1 MFTKLLLVVFAVA
14 LLLGCTQQAP
24 AATTTPQPSTPAST
38 GTVQASTPSTQ
49 TVSVDIASF
58 AFSQTSLTVS
68 PGTTVVWT
76 NKDSAPHTVTSD
88 SGAFDSGSM
97 SKDQSF
103 SHTFSEAG
111 EFAYHCTFHSGMKA
125 TVTVK

>member
-1 MFTKLLLVVFAVA
+1 MLTKLLVVAFAAV

-24 AATTTPQPSTPAST
+24 AATPHASVPVST
-38 GTVQASTPSTQ
+38 GTVQASTPSSQ

-88 SGAFDSGSM
+88 SGAFDSGSL
-97 SKDQSF
+97 SQGQ
-103 SHTFSEAG
+103 TFSKTFNDAG
-111 EFAYHCTFHSGMKA
+111 TFAYHCTFHGAMKA
-125 TVTVK
+125 TVTVQ